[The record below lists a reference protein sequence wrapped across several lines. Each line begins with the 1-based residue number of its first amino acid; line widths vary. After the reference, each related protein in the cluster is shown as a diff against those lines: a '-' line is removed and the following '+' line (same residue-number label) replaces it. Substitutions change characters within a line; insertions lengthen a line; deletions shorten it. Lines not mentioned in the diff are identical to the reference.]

1 MLLALALAP
10 ALGSLGEDVGL
21 GIGKMGHEL
30 REVLVGA
37 ATGWGL
43 LGKRGAQ
50 GRQLFDL
57 ALWAGFRSS
66 WGCL

>member
-1 MLLALALAP
+1 MLLDLALAP

-21 GIGKMGHEL
+21 GTGKMGHEL

-43 LGKRGAQ
+43 LGKGGAE
-50 GRQLFDL
+50 GTQLFGL
-57 ALWAGFRSS
+57 ALWAGFRSF
-66 WGCL
+66 WECL